1 MNVSCMG
8 VGGERKLATR
18 GRWDTQCSKSKRA
31 SMEKRRKENIDK
43 RIYDRQRNHEID
55 ERRSDKTRR

>member
-1 MNVSCMG
+1 MNVSCIG
-8 VGGERKLATR
+8 VGGERKLATG

-31 SMEKRRKENIDK
+31 SMEKKRKEYIDK

-55 ERRSDKTRR
+55 ERRSDKTRG

>member
-1 MNVSCMG
+1 MNVSCIG
-8 VGGERKLATR
+8 VGGEWKLATG

-31 SMEKRRKENIDK
+31 SMEEKRKEYIDK

-55 ERRSDKTRR
+55 ERSDKTRR

>member
-31 SMEKRRKENIDK
+31 SMEKKRKEYIDK
-43 RIYDRQRNHEID
+43 KVGYKID
-55 ERRSDKTRR
+55 KGIAR